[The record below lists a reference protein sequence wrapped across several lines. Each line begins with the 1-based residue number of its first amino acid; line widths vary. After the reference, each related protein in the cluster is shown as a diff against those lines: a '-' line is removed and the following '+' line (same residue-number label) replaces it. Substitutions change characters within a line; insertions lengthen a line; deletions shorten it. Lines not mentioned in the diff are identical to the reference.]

1 MIKRTLFDPIKK
13 HLSSEEITLI
23 AGPRQ
28 AGKTTLMKQLQTE
41 LESQGEKTIFLSL
54 DFNKDQPAFTSQDHL
69 IQRIALE
76 KGTGKVYVFI
86 DEIQQKENAG
96 LFLKGLYDTHLP
108 HKFIVSGSGSVELKE
123 KIHESLP
130 GRKRLFELTP
140 LSFEEFI
147 NYKTGYKYMDNSGEF
162 AVKLEYF
169 DVYYEQARDY
179 LQEYLNYGGYPKV
192 VLAQTNE
199 EKHAVIADIYRSYL
213 EKDIAILLNIQKS
226 ESLTSLV
233 RILASQA
240 GNLVN
245 VAELSATIGIS
256 VQTVRNYLWYLEKT
270 YIISRVTPY
279 FKNVRK
285 EITKAP
291 TYYFVDLGLKNYAL
305 GQFGIATN
313 ITTSIP
319 TSGFLFQN
327 FVFNCLRGRIGF
339 TSTTIHFWRTQDK
352 AEVDFVLNTGHSVI
366 PVEVKYSDLKT
377 AETTRS
383 FKSFLTKYKPTKACI
398 IHLGKNFESEF
409 EETKIYFIPFFN
421 CKIIFQFNFSF

>member
-1 MIKRTLFDPIKK
+1 MIKRALFDPIKK

-28 AGKTTLMKQLQTE
+28 AGKTTLMKQLQAE

-96 LFLKGLYDTHLP
+96 LFLKGLYDMHLP
-108 HKFIVSGSGSVELKE
+108 YKFIVSGSGSVELKE

-147 NYKTGYKYMDNSGEF
+147 SYKTGYKYTGNSGELI
-162 AVKLEYF
+162 VKLEYF
-169 DVYYEQARDY
+169 DVYHEQARDY

-213 EKDIAILLNIQKS
+213 EKDIAILLHIQKS

-233 RILASQA
+233 KILASQA

-245 VAELSATIGIS
+245 VAELSSTIGIA

-270 YIISRVTPY
+270 YITGRVTPY

-285 EITKAP
+285 EITKASI
-291 TYYFVDLGLKNYAL
+291 YYFVDLGLKNYAL
-305 GQFGIATN
+305 GQFGNA
-313 ITTSIP
+313 

-327 FVFNCLRGRIGF
+327 FVFNCLRQRIGF

-352 AEVDFVLNTGHSVI
+352 AEVDFVLNTGQSVI
-366 PVEVKYSDLKT
+366 PIEVKYSNLKT

-383 FKSFLTKYKPTKACI
+383 FKSFLTKYKPTKAYI
-398 IHLGKNFESEF
+398 IHLGGSFESEF

-421 CKIIFQFNFSF
+421 CKKTMV